1 MKNLFFKTLF
11 VISFLSM
18 TSCAVEKTVPMADG
32 SYISERKYDRILK
45 KVYRQT
51 MREMSKEERKTIKSS
66 NFKVVSE

>member
-1 MKNLFFKTLF
+1 MKNLFFKSLF
-11 VISFLSM
+11 VISFLSV
-18 TSCAVEKTVPMADG
+18 TSCSVEKTVSMADG

-51 MREMSKEERKTIKSS
+51 MRDMSKEERKTIKSS